1 MSGATTKKRS
11 KKAGLPAGTLIH
23 IGEQKTKRATA
34 TIIVYEGDSFRDV
47 ELPDLEQ
54 YFASKNSKE
63 VVWVNVCG
71 IHQADIVET
80 IGKIFRLHPLS
91 LEDIMNTDQRP
102 KIEEYDNYLFIVLK
116 MLTYD
121 EPSNLIKDEQV
132 SLIFGNG
139 FLISFQESEPD
150 VFNSIRDAI
159 RSRKG
164 RINRMGADYLAYSLV
179 DVTVDNYFFAMEK
192 LGEDIEG
199 LEDGLV
205 KSPGLQTLRSIH
217 RLKRELIF
225 LRKSVWPLRE
235 VIGDLER
242 RGSMFVQESTVIYLR
257 DVYDHVIHVID
268 TIETFRDMVSG
279 MLDIYLSSMSNKMN
293 EIMKVLTIIATIF
306 IPLTWIVGIY
316 GMNFEHMPE
325 LKMRF
330 GYLLVMLF
338 MVVVALLMLVY
349 FKRKKWF

>member
-279 MLDIYLSSMSNKMN
+279 MLDIYLSSMSNRMN

-338 MVVVALLMLVY
+338 MGVVALLMLVY